1 MADQSLKFEIISIL
15 GDKFEV
21 NRSEA
26 RAITFSKPILNT
38 VFLIMCLAAAS
49 DMYNFFWLCPALAS
63 LYFLATHCYFVL
75 FDIFHVPILGNAF
88 HRAI

>member
-26 RAITFSKPILNT
+26 RAIIFSKPILNT
-38 VFLIMCLAAAS
+38 VFLIMCLAAVS
-49 DMYNFFWLCPALAS
+49 DMHNFSVYAPLWLRFISWQLIAILFFLIFFTFQFWT
-63 LYFLATHCYFVL
+63 THV
-75 FDIFHVPILGNAF
+75 I
-88 HRAI
+88 